1 MEQHINMFTN
11 IPSSSNTY
19 TARIGS
25 PRMDPRIW
33 SRLPDR
39 LLARVICFLPP
50 PAFFRFRSISDGWNR
65 LLSSKC
71 FVEDYYLRIA
81 PRHHWFL
88 FFKSKRP
95 SNYIYRSNNGCH
107 DNEVCEGYLYDP
119 YEMKWYRLTFP
130 LVSPGFSPAA
140 SSGGL
145 IVWISD
151 DAGHKTIVVCNPVSK
166 LFTTQVLPPTS
177 RPRLLP
183 AVGLFANNLT
193 IYVMVAGDDQ
203 ISPYAVKNITTER
216 YHFDGAGIHLTW
228 DINSTMPE
236 KCNFETGRMWSE
248 MEPPMK
254 RDILSPS
261 LVECK
266 GRLFLVAKVAKYK
279 LKVRPKTL
287 RVWRLPSDSPKWVE
301 IVIMPQLFYD
311 QFIMVE
317 NGKGFDCV
325 GSGNFIAI
333 TVKGSDMTLLYDLL
347 QKTWDWIP
355 RCPFLYNGGTSNGGG
370 GCGSGL
376 HCLAYEPQP
385 FTPVMDLFN
394 HQLQS
399 FLAQASMANYH
410 Y

>member
-1 MEQHINMFTN
+1 
-11 IPSSSNTY
+11 
-19 TARIGS
+19 
-25 PRMDPRIW
+25 MDPRIW
-33 SRLPDR
+33 SRLPNR
-39 LLARVICFLPP
+39 LVARVICFLPP
-50 PAFFRFRSISDGWNR
+50 PALFRFRSVSNRWNH
-65 LLSSKC
+65 LISSKC

-107 DNEVCEGYLYDP
+107 DNQVCEGYLYDP
-119 YEMKWYRLTFP
+119 YEKKWYRLTFP

-145 IVWISD
+145 IAWVSD
-151 DAGHKTIVVCNPVSK
+151 DPGHKTILVSNPVSK
-166 LFTTQVLPPTS
+166 SFTTQLLPPTS
-177 RPRLLP
+177 EPRLLP
-183 AVGLFANNLT
+183 AVGLFANNRT

-203 ISPYAVKNITTER
+203 TSQYAVKNITTER

-228 DINSTMPE
+228 DINSKLPD
-236 KCNFETGRMWSE
+236 KCNFETGRMVFMDGKFYCMNYKPFTVYVFDVLTNQWSQ
-248 MEPPMK
+248 MEPPM
-254 RDILSPS
+254 RRHILSPC

-266 GRLFLVAKVAKYK
+266 GRLYLVAKVAKNK
-279 LKVRPKTL
+279 LKVPKSL
-287 RVWRLPSDSPKWVE
+287 RVWRLSTDGSKWDNFVCLQ
-301 IVIMPQLFYD
+301 QLDYD
-311 QFIMVE
+311 QFIAVE

-325 GSGNFIAI
+325 GSGDFIAI
-333 TVKGSDMTLLYDLL
+333 TVKGSDITLLYDLF

-355 RCPFLYNGGTSNGGG
+355 PCPFLYNAASTSNGCGG
-370 GCGSGL
+370 GRGL
-376 HCLAYEPQP
+376 HGFAYEPQP

-399 FLAQASMANYH
+399 FLAHSIMANYQ